1 MPGGDKMVA
10 KFEKLIFEY
19 SKEGRT
25 SFDLAPSRVP
35 DSLNG
40 NNYPAGMLRGGKD
53 ELPELPEVSE
63 NEIIRHYT
71 NLSRLN
77 YSVDVGFYPLGSCTM
92 KYNPKIN
99 ERMAS
104 LDGIAGAHPL
114 LPEKYCQGMLEIIYN
129 MEKYLCE
136 LLGMKRVT
144 MQPLAGAHGEL
155 TGIMMIKKY
164 HESRGETRLKV
175 VVPDSSHGTNP
186 ATAAMCGLE
195 IVSIKSNADGFVD
208 LDALRS
214 VMDENVAAFMLTNPN
229 TLGLFDPNIQKI
241 AEIVHKA
248 GALLYYDGANLNAIM
263 GIARPGDMGFDVTHV
278 NLHKTFST
286 PHGGGG
292 PGSGPVGVSEK
303 LVNFL
308 PEPLVDYDQSSGKY
322 YLKSESNNSIGKI
335 AAFYGNFGIVVR
347 AYVYIL
353 SLGGA
358 GLTDCSKNAVLNA
371 NYLMEKLKKHYELK
385 YERTCM
391 HEFVLSADNL
401 AKYSITALDV
411 AKRLLDLGFHAPT
424 IYFPLI
430 VHEALMIEPT
440 ETECK
445 ERLDEFIDA
454 MIQIAEEAKSDPEA
468 LKNAPQLTPVTRL
481 DETRAARMPIIRCCS
496 CEGCPPPIAKE
507 ERAPKTDAGLK
518 KKSAS

>member
-1 MPGGDKMVA
+1 MVA

-19 SKEGRT
+19 SKEGRANFELPA
-25 SFDLAPSRVP
+25 SGVPASANSSNYP
-35 DSLNG
+35 DSL
-40 NNYPAGMLRGGKD
+40 LRSAKQ
-53 ELPELPEVSE
+53 LPKLPQVAE
-63 NEIIRHYT
+63 NELIRHFT

-77 YSVDVGFYPLGSCTM
+77 YSLDVGFYPLGSCTM

-99 ERMAS
+99 EKIAALDS
-104 LDGIAGAHPL
+104 LCGVHPL
-114 LPEKYCQGMLEIIYN
+114 LPDKYCQGMLEIIHN

-136 LLGMKRVT
+136 ILGMKRVT

-164 HESRGETRLKV
+164 HESRGEKRTKV

-186 ATAAMCGLE
+186 ATAAMCGFE
-195 IVSIKSNADGFVD
+195 IVSIKSDQNGCVD
-208 LDALRS
+208 LEALKS
-214 VMDENVAAFMLTNPN
+214 VMDDQVAAFMLTNPN

-292 PGSGPVGVSEK
+292 PGSGPVGVSER
-303 LVNFL
+303 LVKFL
-308 PEPLVDYDQSSGKY
+308 PEPVVEYDSASQKY
-322 YLKSESNNSIGKI
+322 YTRSDATDSIGKV
-335 AAFYGNFGIVVR
+335 ASFYGNFGIIVR

-353 SLGGA
+353 SLGA
-358 GLTDCSKNAVLNA
+358 KGLTECSKNAVLNA
-371 NYLMEKLKKHYELK
+371 NYLMSHLKKYYELK
-385 YERTCM
+385 YDHTCM

-401 AKYSITALDV
+401 SKYGISALDV
-411 AKRLLDLGFHAPT
+411 AKRLLDLGYHAPT

-445 ERLDEFIDA
+445 ERLDEFIET
-454 MIQIAEEAKSDPEA
+454 MIQIAKEAETNPEM
-468 LKNAPQLTPVTRL
+468 LKNSPMHTPVARL
-481 DETRAARMPIIRCCS
+481 DETRAARTPILRCCS
-496 CEGCPPPIAKE
+496 CDGCPSALAKE
-507 ERAPKTDAGLK
+507 DKPSKDGA
-518 KKSAS
+518 SAKRRSQAS